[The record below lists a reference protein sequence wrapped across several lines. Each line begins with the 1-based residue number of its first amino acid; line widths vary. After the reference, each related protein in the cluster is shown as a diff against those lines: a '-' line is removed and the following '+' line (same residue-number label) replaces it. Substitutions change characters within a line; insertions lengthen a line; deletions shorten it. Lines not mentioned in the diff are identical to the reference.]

1 MCAGLHQNI
10 CGRVRRGDAMPNRLL
25 MIGLDGLDL
34 SVAAPLLAAG
44 ELPALAAL
52 GDRSAR
58 FELEHG
64 PARHTG
70 LAWEHVASG
79 LSPEDA
85 GRFTAV
91 EFDPASYDAWQS
103 STRLPPFP
111 AGLGRRVLVFDPP
124 YFDLSNAPGVQGMV
138 NWGAHDPGVA
148 PACRPHG
155 LIAEIEARFGRYPA
169 PECLYGLAWHSPALA
184 RRMGAGLVAAV
195 ERRTAIAR
203 WLLAERLPDW
213 DLGLVVAGEPHSAIE
228 ALWHGID
235 PDHPA
240 HGLPSAAPARES
252 LYQVYRAMDRM
263 VAALAEACPDAT
275 LLLFNLH
282 GMGRND
288 GDLPSMALLP
298 ELLFRDA
305 FGRPGI
311 EVPPAWR
318 AAPLAPL
325 GEDESWSRL
334 LRGHFVA
341 RRRPLSRAARALGR
355 LTGRR
360 ERPLGNLAWMP
371 GRWYQPW
378 WHRMRAFALP
388 AFYDGRIRLNLQ
400 GREARGRVPLAGYVA
415 ELDRLEALLRETRD
429 LATGEPVVAEVHRT
443 AVANPLAQAPTGAD
457 LVVIWQTVASGF
469 RHPRL
474 GGIGPLPLRRT
485 GGHTGGHG
493 FAWFSGPGLTP
504 GARGLVS
511 SFDVVPTAID
521 LLQATRPAKLSGE
534 SRIAILSAT

>member
-1 MCAGLHQNI
+1 MRPGEAPGET
-10 CGRVRRGDAMPNRLL
+10 MPNRLL

-34 SVAAPLLAAG
+34 SVAAPLLEAG

-52 GDRSAR
+52 RGRSAR

-111 AGLGRRVLVFDPP
+111 ASLGRRTVVFDPP
-124 YFDLSNAPGVQGMV
+124 YFDLANAPSVQGMV
-138 NWGAHDPGVA
+138 NWGAHDPGVD
-148 PACRPHG
+148 PSCRPAG

-184 RRMGAGLVAAV
+184 RRMGEGLVAAI
-195 ERRTAIAR
+195 ERRTDIAC

-235 PDHPA
+235 PTHPA
-240 HGLPSAAPARES
+240 YGLASGAPARES
-252 LYQVYRAMDRM
+252 LHQVYRAMDRL

-305 FGRPGI
+305 FGQAGLA
-311 EVPPAWR
+311 VPPDWEQ
-318 AAPLAPL
+318 APLAPL

-334 LRGHFVA
+334 LRERFVA
-341 RRRPLSRAARALGR
+341 RRRPLRRAARALGR
-355 LTGRR
+355 LAGRP

-388 AFYDGRIRLNLQ
+388 AFYDGRIRVNLA
-400 GREARGRVPLAGYVA
+400 GREAKGRVPLAGHAA

-443 AVANPLAQAPTGAD
+443 AGSDPLALALTGAD
-457 LVVIWQTVASGF
+457 LVVIWKTVARGF

-474 GGIGPLPLRRT
+474 GSIGPLPLRRT

-493 FAWFSGPGLTP
+493 FAWFSGPGLAP
-504 GARGLVS
+504 GERGLVS

-521 LLQATRPAKLSGE
+521 LLKGTRPAKLSGE
-534 SRIAILSAT
+534 SRIAALSPT